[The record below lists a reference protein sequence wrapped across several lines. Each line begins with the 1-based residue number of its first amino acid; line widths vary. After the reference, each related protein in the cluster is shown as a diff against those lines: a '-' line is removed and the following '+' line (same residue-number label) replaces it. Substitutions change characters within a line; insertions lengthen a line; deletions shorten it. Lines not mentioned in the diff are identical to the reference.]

1 MINMARPKPSQP
13 ENDLSSGKELMD
25 ARTVSAS
32 QTGWKLHWRVF
43 RKNIP
48 RLLMTMPAVIWL
60 LVFSYIPMFG
70 IIIAFTDYK
79 FDKGLLGS
87 PWVGFQ
93 NFAYLFGTNIA
104 LRITRNTLWMN
115 GLFIVTTTVI
125 SILVALLLYR
135 IQRSFMTRFYQT
147 ALFFPYFCSMVIVGV
162 FVYAFLGAEGVVN
175 HAFVQNGMDKV
186 SWYRSPEYWPFILT
200 VVNLWKG
207 VGFWSIVYFAGILA
221 ISPDIYEA
229 AEVDGAN
236 GWQQSFFIT
245 LPLLS
250 PIIII
255 NVLLMIG
262 KIFNADFGLFFN
274 VTRDQPLLYPTTD
287 VIDTF
292 VFRALRTTGQVT
304 QAAAAAFYQSVIG
317 FALVLLSNWV
327 VRRIDPEKSL
337 F

>member
-1 MINMARPKPSQP
+1 MINAARPKQLRSKNGLTLGNGPDN
-13 ENDLSSGKELMD
+13 E
-25 ARTVSAS
+25 
-32 QTGWKLHWRVF
+32 QTGDVSQAARSQRWRLF
-43 RKNIP
+43 KKNIP
-48 RLLMTMPAVIWL
+48 RLLMSAPAVIWL
-60 LVFSYIPMFG
+60 LIFSYIPMFG

-79 FDKGLLGS
+79 FDKGIFGS
-87 PWVGFQ
+87 AWVGFQ
-93 NFAYLFGTNIA
+93 NFAYLFGTDIA
-104 LRITRNTLWMN
+104 FRITRNTLWMN
-115 GLFIVTTTVI
+115 GLFIVTTTVV
-125 SILVALLLYR
+125 SILIALLLYR

-147 ALFFPYFCSMVIVGV
+147 AMFFPYFCSMVIVGV

-175 HAFVQNGMDKV
+175 HALAQNGMDKV

-236 GWQQSFFIT
+236 GWQQSFYIT

-317 FALVLLSNWV
+317 FTLVLVSNWV

>member
-1 MINMARPKPSQP
+1 MIKAARPKRLRSR
-13 ENDLSSGKELMD
+13 DGLALAD
-25 ARTVSAS
+25 ASDNREALGAAEIARN
-32 QTGWKLHWRVF
+32 QQWRLF
-43 RKNIP
+43 KKNIP
-48 RLLMTMPAVIWL
+48 RLLMSAPAMIWL
-60 LVFSYIPMFG
+60 FIFAYIPMFG
-70 IIIAFTDYK
+70 IVIAFMDYK
-79 FDKGLLGS
+79 FDKGFFGS
-87 PWVGFQ
+87 AWVGFQ
-93 NFAYLFGTNIA
+93 NFAYLFGTDIA
-104 LRITRNTLWMN
+104 YRITRNTLVMN
-115 GLFIVTTTVI
+115 GLFIFTSTVA
-125 SILVALLLYR
+125 SLLVALLLYR
-135 IQRSFMTRFYQT
+135 IQRSVMTRFYQT

-162 FVYAFLGAEGVVN
+162 FVYAFLGTEGVVN
-175 HAFVQNGMDKV
+175 HLLVQIGMNKV
-186 SWYRSPEYWPFILT
+186 SWYRSPDYWPVILT

-207 VGFWSIVYFAGILA
+207 VGFWSIIYFAGILA
-221 ISPDIYEA
+221 ISPDIFEA

-236 GWQQSFFIT
+236 GWKSAIYIT

-250 PIIII
+250 PIIVI

-292 VFRALRTTGQVT
+292 VFRALRSTGQVT

-317 FALVLLSNWV
+317 FTLVLVSNWV

>member
-1 MINMARPKPSQP
+1 MIKAAKPKRFRSSDSLTLANKPA
-13 ENDLSSGKELMD
+13 ENASKIASNQRLSL
-25 ARTVSAS
+25 
-32 QTGWKLHWRVF
+32 F
-43 RKNIP
+43 RKNIT
-48 RLLMTMPAVIWL
+48 RLLMSAPAIIWL
-60 LVFSYIPMFG
+60 VIFAYIPMFG
-70 IIIAFTDYK
+70 IVIAFQDYK
-79 FDKGLLGS
+79 FDKGFFGS
-87 PWVGFQ
+87 AWVGFQ
-93 NFAYLFGTNIA
+93 NFAYLFGTDIA
-104 LRITRNTLWMN
+104 LRITRNTLMMN
-115 GLFIVTTTVI
+115 SIFIVTSTVA
-125 SILVALLLYR
+125 SLLVALLLYR
-135 IQRSFMTRFYQT
+135 IQRSTMTRFYQSVM
-147 ALFFPYFCSMVIVGV
+147 FFPYFCSMVIVGV

-175 HAFVQNGMDKV
+175 HLFVQTGV
-186 SWYRSPEYWPFILT
+186 ATISWYRSPEYWPYILT

-207 VGFWSIVYFAGILA
+207 VGFWSIIYFAGILG
-221 ISPDIYEA
+221 ISPDIFEA

-236 GWQQSFFIT
+236 GWKQSFYIT

-274 VTRDQPLLYPTTD
+274 VTRDTPLLYPTTD

-292 VFRALRTTGQVT
+292 VFRALRSTGQVA

-317 FALVLLSNWV
+317 FMLVLVSNWV